1 MTPQKS
7 ITVQVRDV
15 YGVAKIYPVCE
26 TAQLLAALTGCKT
39 LRHQDLEIIKKLGYS
54 IEIAQRE
61 LA

>member
-1 MTPQKS
+1 MKS

-15 YGVAKIYPVCE
+15 YGVAKVYPVCE
-26 TAQLLAALTGCKT
+26 TAQLFAALTGGKT
-39 LRHQDLEIIKKLGYS
+39 LRPQDLEIIKRLGYA

>member
-1 MTPQKS
+1 MKS

-15 YGVAKIYPVCE
+15 YGVAKVYPVCE
-26 TAQLLAALTGCKT
+26 TAQLFAALTGGKT
-39 LRHQDLEIIKKLGYS
+39 LRPQDITTIKKLGYA

>member
-1 MTPQKS
+1 MTDMKS

-15 YGVAKIYPVCE
+15 YGVAKVYPVCE
-26 TAQLLAALTGCKT
+26 TAQLFTALTGGKT
-39 LRHQDLEIIKKLGYS
+39 LRPQDLEIIKRLGYA

>member
-1 MTPQKS
+1 MTDMKS

-26 TAQLLAALTGCKT
+26 TAQLFAALTGGKT
-39 LRHQDLEIIKKLGYS
+39 LRPQDLEIIKRLGYT
-54 IEIAQRE
+54 ITIQQRE